1 MGTNSTDA
9 AASHAKDEGAKRNL
23 ASIRPSFIVKDLQAS
38 IAYYIERMGFQL
50 DFQGP
55 DDGRPFYGQVSR
67 DGIGIFLKKIS
78 SDVLPR
84 PNHTRHEWARW
95 DAYIYTLDPDTLFNE
110 FKQRGV
116 SFVQELSFI
125 DQGLWGFEITDA
137 DGYVLAFFQSRD
149 E

>member
-1 MGTNSTDA
+1 MSLPSISSATS
-9 AASHAKDEGAKRNL
+9 RNL
-23 ASIRPSFIVKDLQAS
+23 ASISPFFIVKDLQAS
-38 IAYYIERMGFQL
+38 IAYYIERMGFRL

-78 SDVLPR
+78 AEVLPR

-95 DAYIYTLDPDTLFNE
+95 DAYIYTLDPDTLFKE

-116 SFVQELSFI
+116 SFVKDLSFI
-125 DQGLWGFEITDA
+125 DLGLWGFEVTDA